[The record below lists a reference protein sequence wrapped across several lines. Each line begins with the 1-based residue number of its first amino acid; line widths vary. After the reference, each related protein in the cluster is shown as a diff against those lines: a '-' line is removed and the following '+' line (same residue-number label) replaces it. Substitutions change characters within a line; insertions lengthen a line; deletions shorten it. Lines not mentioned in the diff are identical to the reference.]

1 MTKRVGFGIIGAGAI
16 SAFHASSMANLENV
30 KLVGFYDPVK
40 AAAEKR
46 AAEFHC
52 RAYDDFEAFL
62 ADPEIQ
68 AVTIGIPTGLHGK
81 VAIQA
86 AKAGKHILC
95 EKPLEITPGLCDEV
109 IQACEEN
116 NVLLATVFQSRFTE
130 SIQKVKAAADAGR
143 FGKMILS
150 SVQVRWYRDADYY
163 GKSPWRGTWKM
174 DGGGVLM
181 NQSIHTVD
189 LLLYLNGDPA
199 EVSAFAGTLTH
210 DIEVED
216 TLCAAVRYKN
226 GSMGTIEVSTSCA
239 PGFPRRLEFS
249 GSKGSVTIE
258 EDQIVRWSFTE
269 PEPGDEVVAKPFDG
283 NAGGGSNPTNI
294 RPDSHSAQISDL
306 ANAILNGGKPIL
318 DGVEGKRAVSFIHGI
333 YEAARTGKKVVFS

>member
-1 MTKRVGFGIIGAGAI
+1 MTEKVGFGIIGAGAI
-16 SAFHASSMANLENV
+16 SAFHASSMATLDNV
-30 KLVGFYDPVK
+30 RLIGFYDPVK
-40 AAAEKR
+40 SAAEKR
-46 AAEFHC
+46 AAEFSC
-52 RAYDDFEAFL
+52 KAYSDFEEFL
-62 ADPEIQ
+62 SEPEIQ

-81 VAIQA
+81 IAIQA
-86 AKAGKHILC
+86 ANAGKHILC
-95 EKPLEITPGLCDEV
+95 EKPLEITPGLCDDV
-109 IQACEEN
+109 IRACEEN

-130 SIQKVKAAADAGR
+130 SVQKVKAAADAGR

-150 SVQVRWYRDADYY
+150 STQVHWYRDMDYY
-163 GKSPWRGTWKM
+163 AKSPWRGTWKM
-174 DGGGVLM
+174 DGGGALM

-258 EDQIVRWSFTE
+258 EDQIVRWSFTDSL
-269 PEPGDEVVAKPFDG
+269 PGDESVAIRFDG
-283 NAGGGSNPTNI
+283 NAGGGRNPANI
-294 RPDSHSAQISDL
+294 KSDSHAAQIQDL
-306 ANAILNGGKPIL
+306 ANAILNGGKPML
-318 DGVEGKRAVSFIHGI
+318 DGVEGKRAVAFINGI
-333 YEAARTGKKVVFS
+333 YESARTGKKFIF

>member
-1 MTKRVGFGIIGAGAI
+1 MSKKVGFGIIGAGAI
-16 SAFHASSMANLENV
+16 SAFHASSMQGLDNV
-30 KLVGFYDPVK
+30 ELIGFYDPVK

-46 AAEFHC
+46 AAEFNC
-52 RAYDDFEAFL
+52 KAYTDFEEFL
-62 ADPEIQ
+62 ANPAIQ

-81 VAIQA
+81 IAIQA
-86 AKAGKHILC
+86 AQAGKHILC
-95 EKPLEITPGLCDEV
+95 EKPLEITPDLCDEV
-109 IQACEEN
+109 IRACEEN
-116 NVLLATVFQSRFTE
+116 HVLLATVFQSRFTE

-150 SVQVRWYRDADYY
+150 SAQVRWYRDENYY
-163 GKSPWRGTWKM
+163 GSSNWRGTWKM
-174 DGGGVLM
+174 DGGGALM

-199 EVSAFAGTLTH
+199 EVSAFSGTLTH

-216 TLCAAVRYKN
+216 TLCAAIRYKN
-226 GSMGTIEVSTSCA
+226 GSMGTLEVSTSCA

-269 PEPGDEVVAKPFDG
+269 PLPGDESVATVFDG
-283 NAGGGSNPTNI
+283 NAAGGSNPTNI
-294 RPDSHSAQISDL
+294 RSDGHVAQIRDL
-306 ANAILNGGKPIL
+306 AEAILQGRQPML
-318 DGVEGKRAVSFIHGI
+318 DGREGRRAVSFIHGI
-333 YEAARTGKKVVFS
+333 YEAARTGKTVKF

>member
-1 MTKRVGFGIIGAGAI
+1 MTKKVGFGIIGAGAI

-30 KLVGFYDPVK
+30 ELIGFYDPVK

-46 AAEFHC
+46 AAEFNC
-52 RAYDDFEAFL
+52 KAYTDFEEFL
-62 ADPEIQ
+62 ANPEIQ

-81 VAIQA
+81 IAIQA

-95 EKPLEITPGLCDEV
+95 EKPLEITPELCDE
-109 IQACEEN
+109 IIRTCEEN
-116 NVLLATVFQSRFTE
+116 NVLMATVFQSRFTE
-130 SIQKVKAAADAGR
+130 SVQKVKAAFDAGR
-143 FGKMILS
+143 FGKMILTS
-150 SVQVRWYRDADYY
+150 AQVRWYRDSDYY
-163 GKSPWRGTWKM
+163 SKSPWRGTWKM
-174 DGGGVLM
+174 DGGGALM

-199 EVSAFAGTLTH
+199 EVSAFADTLTH

-216 TLCAAVRYKN
+216 TLCAALRYKN

-258 EDQIVRWSFTE
+258 EDQIVRWSFVE
-269 PEPGDEVVAKPFDG
+269 PQPGDEYVAKPFDG
-283 NAGGGSNPTNI
+283 NAAGGSNPTNI
-294 RPDSHSAQISDL
+294 RSDSHAVQIKDL
-306 ANAILNGGKPIL
+306 AEAILNGGKPML
-318 DGVEGKRAVSFIHGI
+318 DGVEGRRAVSFINGI
-333 YEAARTGKKVVFS
+333 YESARTGKKVVF

>member
-1 MTKRVGFGIIGAGAI
+1 MTENVGFGIIGAGAI
-16 SAFHASSMANLENV
+16 SAFHASSMAALDNV
-30 KLVGFYDPVK
+30 RLIGFYDPVK

-46 AAEFHC
+46 AAEFNC
-52 RAYDDFEAFL
+52 KAYSDFEEFL

-81 VAIQA
+81 IAIQA
-86 AKAGKHILC
+86 ARAGKHILC

-109 IQACEEN
+109 IKACDEN

-130 SIQKVKAAADAGR
+130 SVKKVKAAADAGR

-150 SVQVRWYRDADYY
+150 SAQVRWYRDTDYY
-163 GKSPWRGTWKM
+163 AKSPWRGTWKM
-174 DGGGVLM
+174 DGGGALM

-269 PEPGDEVVAKPFDG
+269 SLPGDESVAIRFDG

-294 RPDSHSAQISDL
+294 KSDSHAAQIQDL
-306 ANAILNGGKPIL
+306 ANAILNGGKPML
-318 DGVEGKRAVSFIHGI
+318 DGVEGRRAVAFINGI
-333 YEAARTGKKVVFS
+333 YESARTGKKIVF

>member
-1 MTKRVGFGIIGAGAI
+1 MTKKVGFGIIGAGAI
-16 SAFHASSMANLENV
+16 SAFHASSMASLDNV
-30 KLVGFYDPVK
+30 KLIGFYDPVK
-40 AAAEKR
+40 EAAEKR
-46 AAEFHC
+46 AAEFNC
-52 RAYDDFEAFL
+52 KAYTDFEEFL

-81 VAIQA
+81 IAIQA
-86 AKAGKHILC
+86 ANAGKHILC
-95 EKPLEITPGLCDEV
+95 EKPLEITPALCDEV
-109 IQACEEN
+109 IKACEEN

-130 SIQKVKAAADAGR
+130 SIRKVKAAFDAGR

-150 SVQVRWYRDADYY
+150 SAQVRWFRDADYY
-163 GKSPWRGTWKM
+163 GKSNWRGTWKM
-174 DGGGVLM
+174 DGGGALM

-210 DIEVED
+210 EIEVED

-226 GSMGTIEVSTSCA
+226 GSLGTIEVSTSCA

-249 GSKGSVTIE
+249 GSNGSVTIE

-269 PEPGDEVVAKPFDG
+269 TLPGDENMVKKFDG

-294 RPDSHSAQISDL
+294 SNESHSAQIQDL
-306 ANAILNGGKPIL
+306 ANAILTGGKPML
-318 DGVEGKRAVSFIHGI
+318 DGVEGRRAVTFINGI
-333 YEAARTGKKVVFS
+333 YEAARTGKNFVF

>member
-1 MTKRVGFGIIGAGAI
+1 MAKQVGFGIIGAGAI
-16 SAFHASSMANLENV
+16 SAFHASSMATLDNV

-46 AAEFHC
+46 AAEFNC
-52 RAYDDFEAFL
+52 KAYDDFDSFL

-109 IQACEEN
+109 IQACDEN

-130 SIQKVKAAADAGR
+130 SVQKVKAAADAGR

-150 SVQVRWYRDADYY
+150 SAQVRWFRDADYY

-174 DGGGVLM
+174 DGGGALM

-199 EVSAFAGTLTH
+199 EVCAFAGTLTH

-249 GSKGSVTIE
+249 GSKGSVSIE
-258 EDQIVRWSFTE
+258 EDQIVRWSFVE
-269 PEPGDEVVAKPFDG
+269 PLPGDESVAVPFNG

-294 RPDSHSAQISDL
+294 RPDSHATQIKDL
-306 ANAILNGGKPIL
+306 ADAILNGGKPML
-318 DGVEGKRAVSFIHGI
+318 DGREGKRAVAFIHGI
-333 YEAARTGKKVVFS
+333 YESARTGKKVVFS